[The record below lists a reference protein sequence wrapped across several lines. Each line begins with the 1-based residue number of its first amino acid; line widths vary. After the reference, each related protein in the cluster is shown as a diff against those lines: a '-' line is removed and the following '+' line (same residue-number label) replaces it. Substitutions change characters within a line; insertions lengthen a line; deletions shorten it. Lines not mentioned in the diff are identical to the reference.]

1 MSCSES
7 HKEMICDP
15 SLGDAVVA
23 AEGDTVSTGSG
34 AEPGGGLGP
43 FFGFMGLPIGGSGC
57 VIDGSGAGFGIVIT
71 GMGIAICGSRI
82 GTGTGIG
89 SKTIKVSL

>member
-1 MSCSES
+1 
-7 HKEMICDP
+7 MICDP

-57 VIDGSGAGFGIVIT
+57 IVDGSGFGIVTI